1 MRNAMFFLCC
11 LLVSSNALSQTKM
24 PELLQRIHRQLSAA
38 EHISYQYTVEQRL
51 DDGQQNRVKGT
62 LSRAKDYLAEINPEQ
77 TIIQTAQWYYK
88 LDHGSKSIFIV
99 DVDKVKKQLYRN
111 KVPAEPMAIVP
122 DSLIMK
128 YGKVDVKTVGQV
140 AKIHIRFSSELLIRS
155 VYLEYDLKG
164 MMPLMYKVEMRVMYG
179 IDGWSYE
186 ERYMDQVFTAKN
198 FSFRPVKQERTEDY
212 FSYSGGKISLKK
224 YPNYRVIKDI

>member
-88 LDHGSKSIFIV
+88 LDHGSKSIFISLLNFNLRASGLLNR
-99 DVDKVKKQLYRN
+99 QNSALCFL
-111 KVPAEPMAIVP
+111 I
-122 DSLIMK
+122 DS
-128 YGKVDVKTVGQV
+128 D
-140 AKIHIRFSSELLIRS
+140 
-155 VYLEYDLKG
+155 
-164 MMPLMYKVEMRVMYG
+164 
-179 IDGWSYE
+179 
-186 ERYMDQVFTAKN
+186 
-198 FSFRPVKQERTEDY
+198 
-212 FSYSGGKISLKK
+212 
-224 YPNYRVIKDI
+224 